1 MPLLLCCC
9 LTFLSHRRKNKGKTP
24 EVLALVLESF
34 TSFLQIEYDNSTM
47 YTDALDDVSGIP
59 CTLPVYM
66 VCDVLYFQYNLSVIY
81 IYIYILMLIIQRS
94 NYEFQRIL

>member
-1 MPLLLCCC
+1 M
-9 LTFLSHRRKNKGKTP
+9 
-24 EVLALVLESF
+24 LALVLESF

-47 YTDALDDVSGIP
+47 YTDALDDVSSIP

-81 IYIYILMLIIQRS
+81 IYIYIYILMLIIQRS